1 MTSHP
6 SSSPNSDTPA
16 VVDSSHK
23 KPELKTKKHTPMQH
37 TIASQGA
44 GAFATIFFFPFDT
57 VKMRFMSQD
66 GTKQRMHNNH
76 NYSSTFKSLLEIR
89 ATEGIR
95 SLYRG
100 SATAIA
106 GSMTAW
112 GSYMFLYRSLTTKY
126 VSGDEFFAKAGVSAI
141 ASVTSS
147 SLSTPIFLI
156 KTRMQVEDRSGA
168 GGPTHY
174 TTFAGSL
181 SHILKTTGVRSLWR
195 GFSAQCL
202 LAIPNAFN
210 LPIYDALKKHRM
222 QSTHKEELDMHEV
235 LACTLVTKTTLL
247 LISHPLFVLK
257 TRLQDHRSD
266 LGDVKY
272 LNVVD
277 SVKTILKREG
287 VKGLYRGTAP
297 ALVQAVPRAIT
308 HFFVYEALLK
318 FQKHYY

>member
-1 MTSHP
+1 MSSND
-6 SSSPNSDTPA
+6 SSSKATVPVVAA
-16 VVDSSHK
+16 VEK
-23 KPELKTKKHTPMQH
+23 KEGDHKTKKHTPMQH

-76 NYSSTFKSLLEIR
+76 NYNSTFKSLIEIR
-89 ATEGIR
+89 ATEGLR

-112 GSYMFLYRSLTTKY
+112 GSYMFLYRTLNSKY
-126 VSGDEFFAKAGVSAI
+126 VTDDEFFAKAGVSAI
-141 ASVTSS
+141 ASVASS
-147 SLSTPIFLI
+147 SISTPIFLI

-174 TTFAGSL
+174 TTFSESL
-181 SHILKTTGVRSLWR
+181 KHILKTSGARSLWR

-222 QSTHKEELDMHEV
+222 QVTRKEELDMHEV
-235 LACTLVTKTTLL
+235 LGCTLVTKTTLL

-257 TRLQDHRSD
+257 TRLQDHRSN

-297 ALVQAVPRAIT
+297 ALVQAVPRSIT

-318 FQKHYY
+318 LQKHYY